1 MKHGGKGKIK
11 NIDPVFIFNSFSGK
25 KNDKISGYVFPN
37 LDKMTPK
44 SHEAQKCTHRTDT
57 KKTSLRGI
65 IIKLLKK
72 KKRNHKSNLKNTHSN
87 RAPTT
92 RIVAD

>member
-1 MKHGGKGKIK
+1 MGEKEKSKIL
-11 NIDPVFIFNSFSGK
+11 ILSLFLILFQEK
-25 KNDKISGYVFPN
+25 KNDKISGYVFPD
-37 LDKMTPK
+37 LDKTTPK

-72 KKRNHKSNLKNTHSN
+72 KERNHKSNLKNTHSN